1 MRLLWQM
8 FVQHTQKHLLLSL
21 QKQMAEPMFYMMMMT
36 DQ

>member
-8 FVQHTQKHLLLSL
+8 FVLHTQKHLLLSL
-21 QKQMAEPMFYMMMMT
+21 QKQMAEPMFYMIKQT